1 MATSSRQS
9 SLFGVQD
16 WKRIYQTY
24 READFQSYDY
34 ETLRKS
40 FIDYLTQTY
49 PETFNDYIESSEF
62 VAILDVIAF
71 MGQALAFRNDLN
83 TRENFIDTAERRDS
97 VIKLANL
104 VGYTPK
110 RNSTAQGLLKVTS
123 ISTTENVTDIN
134 GANLSN
140 KVIIWNDAG
149 NSLWQE
155 QFNSILN
162 ASLVNSQ
169 RIGKSGNSQVI
180 SGVKT
185 DEYAINIPN
194 DKIPTISFSSEVD
207 GSLMP
212 FELVNVT
219 SADKEYLYEMAPTP
233 SSQFNILYRNDKL
246 GYGSIDTGF
255 FFYFKQGSLQ
265 EVKFTFPEQIQNNF
279 ELINIQNINNDDTW
293 LYQLDSN
300 GLPLY
305 LWKQI
310 ENIYANNTSQ
320 NTKKVYSVLSRTND
334 QVTYVFGDGVFGEI
348 PIGNFKAYVRSGN
361 ALEYTISPEE
371 ISGVSVRID
380 YVSRTNRLETLTF
393 TLSLQTTVSNALQR
407 ETLSQIKERA
417 PSRYYTQNRMVNG
430 EDYSN
435 FPFTT
440 FSSIVKSKAVNR
452 TSIGISRS
460 QDLIDPTGKYSSL
473 DVYSDDG
480 ALYDDDTNFKVSFS
494 AQSLNTITDFLSAS
508 LPVYMSSTEVLQY
521 FYKNFPRFT
530 GKYTEST
537 SRDNK
542 CYWKRITLGSTQ
554 VTGYFY
560 IIDSNNKEVPIPIG
574 QVSTVSTKYISK
586 GSLVKFVAPQGKYFD
601 QTNHLITGTINQ
613 TNMGKQYI
621 WVRVDAVVGDGCNNG
636 LGVLVTGDGP
646 VVLGDYVPSGVSIDD
661 SAMYNTSVEP
671 DKYIGSGVVS
681 SFTNQLPQ
689 TLVSNLISFAQLK
702 TANFR
707 LVYNN
712 TNVINPWTIIR
723 DNNDSTETIVS
734 FTYVPTEDSYSVEIK
749 NKTYYFGSTKQVKFF
764 FDTSKKIFDPK
775 NGTVLSDII
784 TINKSNSN
792 VDYPTYSSTY
802 ATLQRDY
809 KLSIYSQKIRTDG
822 SFDDF
827 AVKVSV
833 IDELSKSVYE
843 PDFFDKIVGSDPGYV
858 YFGDP
863 DSSDTIIETGILP
876 VENIIHAYATKN
888 SILEVMYE
896 YPVGTVFHAT
906 SENKFYTT
914 SVEPLTKPTV
924 LNLSDVTSNYSF
936 EVGRNN
942 ISFQYKKNSSNTT
955 RVNPCSTN
963 IIDLY
968 LVTQSYHTQYKNWI
982 NDVTGTIVEPM
993 KPSITELSQTY
1004 SNLENFKMIS
1014 DNIVLN
1020 SVTFKPLFGSKAE
1033 YSLQGT
1039 IKVVKNPAT
1048 VVSDSQ
1054 IKASVLSAMNSYF
1067 TIDKWDFGDT
1077 FYFSELSA
1085 YLHVR
1090 LAGLISSVVIVPND
1104 PDKTF
1109 GDLYEVRC
1117 APNEIFVNG
1126 ASINDI
1132 AVINSL
1138 TSRNLQQR

>member
-9 SLFGVQD
+9 SLFGIQD

-40 FIDYLTQTY
+40 FIDYLTQAY

-83 TRENFIDTAERRDS
+83 ARENFIDTAERRDS

-134 GANLSN
+134 GTNLSN
-140 KVIIWNDAG
+140 KVIIWNDPG

-180 SGVKT
+180 SGIKT

-194 DKIPTISFSSEVD
+194 DKIPTIAFNSQVD
-207 GSLMP
+207 GTAMP

-219 SADKEYLYEMAPTP
+219 SVNKDYLYEMAPTP

-246 GYGSIDTGF
+246 GYGSVDTGF
-255 FFYFKQGSLQ
+255 FFYFKQGNLQ
-265 EVKFTFPEQIQNNF
+265 EVKFAFPEQIQNNF
-279 ELINIQNINNDDTW
+279 QLINIQNINNDDTW

-300 GLPLY
+300 GLPVY

-310 ENIYANNTSQ
+310 ENIYANNTLQ
-320 NTKKVYSVLSRTND
+320 NTKKVYSVLSRSND

-361 ALEYTISPEE
+361 ALAYTISPEE
-371 ISGVSVRID
+371 ISGISVSID
-380 YVSRTNRLETLTF
+380 YVSRTNRQETLTF
-393 TLSLQTTVSNALQR
+393 TLSLQSTVSNALQR

-440 FSSIVKSKAVNR
+440 YSSIVKSKAVNR

-480 ALYDDDTNFKVSFS
+480 VLYSEDTNFKTSFS

-508 LPVYMSSTEVLQY
+508 LPVYMSSVEVAQY

-530 GKYTEST
+530 GKYAETT
-537 SRDNK
+537 SVDKK
-542 CYWKRITLGSTQ
+542 CYWKRVTLGSNQ

-560 IIDSNNKEVPIPIG
+560 ILDSNNKEVPIPIG
-574 QVSTVSTKYISK
+574 SVSTVGTKYISK
-586 GSLVKFVAPQGKYFD
+586 GSLIKFVAPSGKYFD
-601 QTNHLITGTINQ
+601 QTNHLISGSITQ
-613 TNMGKQYI
+613 ANMGKSYI
-621 WVRVDAVVGDGCNNG
+621 WVSVDAVVGDGCNNG

-646 VVLGDYVPSGVSIDD
+646 VVLGDYVPSGVIIDNTVL
-661 SAMYNTSVEP
+661 YNTNNEP
-671 DKYIGSGVVS
+671 DKYIGTGVIS
-681 SFTNQLPQ
+681 SFTSQLSSSV
-689 TLVSNLISFAQLK
+689 VSDLISFAQLK
-702 TANFR
+702 TSNFR
-707 LVYNN
+707 LVYDN
-712 TNVINPWTIIR
+712 TNVITPWSIIR
-723 DNNDSTETIVS
+723 DNNDSVETIIS
-734 FTYVPTEDSYSVEIK
+734 FAYNPADDSYSVSIK

-775 NGTVLSDII
+775 NGTVLSDAII
-784 TINKSNSN
+784 ISKSNSN

-802 ATLQRDY
+802 ATLQKDY
-809 KLSIYSQKIRTDG
+809 KLSIYAQKNRVDG
-822 SFDDF
+822 FFDDF

-833 IDELSKSVYE
+833 IDELSKSAYE
-843 PDFFDKIVGSDPGYV
+843 PDFFEKITGTDPGYV

-863 DSSDTIIETGILP
+863 DISDNITESTILP
-876 VENIIHAYATKN
+876 VDNIIHAYSTKN
-888 SILEVMYE
+888 NILDVMYE

-906 SENKFYTT
+906 GENKFYTT
-914 SVEPLTKPTV
+914 SVEPLTKPAV
-924 LNLSDVTSNYSF
+924 LVLSDVTTSYSY
-936 EVGRNN
+936 ETGRNN

-955 RVNPCSTN
+955 RVNPCTTN

-982 NDVTGTIVEPM
+982 NDVSGAVSEPV
-993 KPSITELSQTY
+993 KPTITELTQTY

-1020 SVTFKPLFGSKAE
+1020 SVTFKPLFGTKAE
-1033 YSLQGT
+1033 YALQGT

-1085 YLHVR
+1085 YLHVK

-1104 PDKTF
+1104 PDKSF

-1138 TSRNLQQR
+1138 TSRNLQQK